1 MMFDDANQPDEDFR
15 LPDKRE
21 DAKNAL
27 RGVIVTALANCSGEA
42 KIDPAS
48 YPIIAKAII
57 DQITQPHVT
66 WALKELGKP
75 LRMI

>member
-15 LPDKRE
+15 LAYKRE
-21 DAKNAL
+21 DAKKALHTVIITAL
-27 RGVIVTALANCSGEA
+27 RNCSGEA
-42 KIDPAS
+42 RIDPAS
-48 YPIIAKAII
+48 YPIIAKAIM

-66 WALKELGKP
+66 WAWKELGKS

>member
-1 MMFDDANQPDEDFR
+1 MFDDAASQPDRDSR
-15 LPDKRE
+15 RPDKRE
-21 DAKNAL
+21 DAKEAL
-27 RGVIVTALANCSGEA
+27 HRVIVTALRNCSGEA

-48 YPIIAKAII
+48 YPIIAKAIM

-66 WALKELGKP
+66 WAWKELGKS